1 MGFPNRERKQRHA
14 GHFRKPKPEKKL
26 PVAVQKAREEADP
39 YKDGR
44 TRIFLD
50 DERGCPA
57 GWTLAENVAEFK
69 QILEACPPADLA
81 AVYLDW
87 HLGTGITPG
96 DKAEEY
102 LERSEEHTSELQ
114 TLMRI
119 KNDVSCLK
127 NKK

>member
-57 GWTLAENVAEFK
+57 GWTLAENVAEL
-69 QILEACPPADLA
+69 QQLLEDSPPADLA
-81 AVYLDW
+81 AVSSAR
-87 HLGTGITPG
+87 HLGTGITPRHE
-96 DKAEEY
+96 AAEY
-102 LERSEEHTSELQ
+102 LEEHPDACPAAPT
-114 TLMRI
+114 
-119 KNDVSCLK
+119 
-127 NKK
+127 

>member
-69 QILEACPPADLA
+69 QILEECPPAALA
-81 AVYLDW
+81 AVSLDW
-87 HLGTGITPG
+87 
-96 DKAEEY
+96 
-102 LERSEEHTSELQ
+102 RSEAHTSELPSP
-114 TLMRI
+114 MSI
-119 KNDVSCLK
+119 SYAVFC
-127 NKK
+127 

>member
-50 DERGCPA
+50 DKRG
-57 GWTLAENVAEFK
+57 
-69 QILEACPPADLA
+69 
-81 AVYLDW
+81 
-87 HLGTGITPG
+87 
-96 DKAEEY
+96 
-102 LERSEEHTSELQ
+102 RSEEHTSELQ
-114 TLMRI
+114 SLMRI
-119 KNDVSCLK
+119 SYAVFCLK
-127 NKK
+127 KKKTTKIPPKQTTRPNQPRINNTSPNHHMLTQLQHRQTRL

>member
-81 AVYLDW
+81 AVSLDW
-87 HLGTGITPG
+87 HLG
-96 DKAEEY
+96 
-102 LERSEEHTSELQ
+102 RSEEHTSELQ
-114 TLMRI
+114 SLMRI
-119 KNDVSCLK
+119 SYAVFCLK
-127 NKK
+127 KKKNNIQK

>member
-44 TRIFLD
+44 TRICLD

-57 GWTLAENVAEFK
+57 GWTLAETATEFK
-69 QILEACPPADLA
+69 PILEECHPAELSD
-81 AVYLDW
+81 VSLDW
-87 HLGTGITPG
+87 PIGTGIKTG
-96 DKAEEY
+96 HKAEQKTY
-102 LERSEEHTSELQ
+102 EHHNASTE
-114 TLMRI
+114 TI
-119 KNDVSCLK
+119 H
-127 NKK
+127 

>member
-57 GWTLAENVAEFK
+57 GWTLAENVAE
-69 QILEACPPADLA
+69 
-81 AVYLDW
+81 
-87 HLGTGITPG
+87 
-96 DKAEEY
+96 
-102 LERSEEHTSELQ
+102 RSEEHTSELQ
-114 TLMRI
+114 SLMRI
-119 KNDVSCLK
+119 SYAVFCSKK
-127 NKK
+127 KTNKMNTT